1 MKSLLVVYSY
11 HHKNTE
17 KVAKVIAKI
26 LDADISEPQ
35 EISSDDLQGYS
46 LIGFGSGIYSGKHH
60 QNIVE
65 FAERLPQV
73 ANRRA
78 FIFSTCTLG
87 YEVAKNHTTLR
98 EILKSKGYTIVDE
111 FGCPGFNTN
120 SFTRFFGGVNKGR
133 PNAEDLKDAEEFAQ
147 NLLAS

>member
-1 MKSLLVVYSY
+1 MIVFSY

-17 KVAKVIAKI
+17 KVARVIARVI
-26 LDADISEPQ
+26 DADISEPQ
-35 EISSDDLQGYS
+35 ELDPHDLQGYS
-46 LIGFGSGIYSGKHH
+46 MVGFGSGIYSGKHH
-60 QNIVE
+60 QAILD

-73 ANRRA
+73 TNRKA

-98 EILKSKGYTIVDE
+98 EILQSKGYTIINE

-133 PNAEDLKDAEEFAQ
+133 PNAEDLKQAEVFAQ
-147 NLLAS
+147 NLLGL